1 MNTQLMPL
9 DMERALLGSV
19 LIDPDRVHEVAHLL
33 QSESFSDQ
41 RHRAAWEAIGA
52 LIKSDHRIDA
62 LTICDELE
70 RRGQLAEFGGMA
82 YIAQLM
88 TSVPTSL
95 HAESYA
101 RAVAD
106 YSTRRRLLSAATD
119 IARLSQSDTPID
131 TMLTEAGKLIGLC
144 APSTTSGIVTVAAA
158 VSEWC
163 DDYTA
168 YQRDGQLPGLT
179 TGYGKIDAKTNGL
192 RRGEMMILAARPG
205 MGKTSLA
212 AQMSIRQARAG
223 LRVGVVS
230 LEENYKTWVGI
241 AVGAEAGVNLSRR
254 DNDMEPVLTR
264 AGEIHNLPLAFNE
277 RGGRLPISK
286 IEWSIRRAANTL
298 GGLDVIW
305 IDHLGYIDHAT
316 GRNENTVYAIGQSTK
331 QLISLAKELGAA
343 LCVLCQ
349 LSRAGASEDEPQ
361 LIHLRDSGEI
371 EQDARQ
377 VWMIHTP
384 GYYSQTPPADDRPQ
398 ESRLLVRKNSNGPTG
413 KIGMAWIKATRR
425 FAEMV

>member
-1 MNTQLMPL
+1 
-9 DMERALLGSV
+9 
-19 LIDPDRVHEVAHLL
+19 
-33 QSESFSDQ
+33 
-41 RHRAAWEAIGA
+41 
-52 LIKSDHRIDA
+52 
-62 LTICDELE
+62 
-70 RRGQLAEFGGMA
+70 MA
-82 YIAQLM
+82 YAAQLIGSAP
-88 TSVPTSL
+88 TSV

-101 RAVAD
+101 RSVSEQA
-106 YSTRRRLLSAATD
+106 TRRRLLSAATD
-119 IARLSQSDTPID
+119 IARLSQSEMSADS
-131 TMLTEAGKLIGLC
+131 MLTEAGKLITLC
-144 APSTTSGIVTVAAA
+144 APNNGSGVVSAATA

-163 DDYTA
+163 DEYTA

-192 RRGEMMILAARPG
+192 RRGEMMILAGRPG

-212 AQMSIRQARAG
+212 AQMSVRQARAG

-230 LEENYKTWVGI
+230 LEEHYRRWIAI

-254 DNDMEPVLTR
+254 DGDIAPVLTR
-264 AGEIHNLPLAFNE
+264 AGEIHNLPLAFNA
-277 RGGRLPISK
+277 RGGRLPMSK
-286 IEWSIRRAANTL
+286 IERDIRRAANAL

-305 IDHLGYIDHAT
+305 VDHLGYIDHAT
-316 GRNENTVYAIGQSTK
+316 GRNDNTAYAVGQTTK
-331 QLISLAKELGAA
+331 ALITLAKEYEAA

-349 LSRAGASEDEPQ
+349 INRAGASEDEPQ
-361 LIHLRDSGEI
+361 LVHLRDSGEI

-384 GYYSQTPPADDRPQ
+384 GYYSQNPPPDDRPQ

-413 KIGMAWIKATRR
+413 KIGMAWIKSARR